1 MDDFLSELYR
11 KSIVILYTIPAMLS
25 RNHGHNK
32 IHSSLRDNRISMNK
46 HSRRGKTSITKI
58 LNLWK
63 IELEEVT
70 RIWKG
75 LLYTL
80 IGKINIMKNGHSTK
94 SSLQIQCNLN
104 KKNSMPL
111 FTETEKKI
119 LKFMGNSK
127 RPQKAKAILSKR
139 TKLEGFL
146 FQISRHKNSVVL
158 AWKETCRP
166 MEQYSIIK
174 HEHTYLQPSNI

>member
-1 MDDFLSELYR
+1 MDDFFLSELDR
-11 KSIVILYTIPAMLS
+11 KSIVILYTTPAMLS
-25 RNHGHNK
+25 RNYGHNK
-32 IHSSLRDNRISMNK
+32 IHSNLRDNRISMNK

-104 KKNSMPL
+104 KKKKTQCHYSQKQKKDPKIYGEQQKT
-111 FTETEKKI
+111 TESQSHPE
-119 LKFMGNSK
+119 
-127 RPQKAKAILSKR
+127 QKNKV
-139 TKLEGFL
+139 GG
-146 FQISRHKNSVVL
+146 ISVL
-158 AWKETCRP
+158 DFKT
-166 MEQYSIIK
+166 
-174 HEHTYLQPSNI
+174 